1 MSNFKSSFVSTMSDE
16 RRKEI
21 AKQVIAAMRAGDE
34 ELATKL
40 TMQVPLSLPKARV
53 LWSLQANSL
62 FRFLCRCREQGFSKL
77 TGVLK
82 GSRDPVTT

>member
-34 ELATKL
+34 ELATRL
-40 TMQVPLSLPKARV
+40 TKQVPLSPPMARV
-53 LWSLQANSL
+53 LKADWGIELRDA
-62 FRFLCRCREQGFSKL
+62 GFNLDDAVKAYGKEWL
-77 TGVLK
+77 EA
-82 GSRDPVTT
+82 

>member
-34 ELATKL
+34 ELAARL
-40 TMQVPLSLPKARV
+40 TRQVPLPLPMARV
-53 LWSLQANSL
+53 LKADWGIEMLKDAGFNL
-62 FRFLCRCREQGFSKL
+62 DDAVKAYGREWL
-77 TGVLK
+77 EA
-82 GSRDPVTT
+82 

>member
-34 ELATKL
+34 ELAAKL

-53 LWSLQANSL
+53 LKQDWGVERLKNSGHNL
-62 FRFLCRCREQGFSKL
+62 DDVVKAYGKEWLEA
-77 TGVLK
+77 
-82 GSRDPVTT
+82 

>member
-34 ELATKL
+34 ELAAKL

-53 LWSLQANSL
+53 LKQDW
-62 FRFLCRCREQGFSKL
+62 
-77 TGVLK
+77 GVERLK
-82 GSRDPVTT
+82 KSGHNLDDVVKAYGKEWLEA